1 MKTGAI
7 KTKAGYCG
15 SARAMTHKNGAV
27 PMRRWS
33 IRENQ
38 YPTCRTVSDE
48 MTIKPLEWHWR
59 HGSSICSVALSGQ
72 APKSRSGAP
81 KAQGLRANA
90 HTELQF
96 K

>member
-1 MKTGAI
+1 
-7 KTKAGYCG
+7 
-15 SARAMTHKNGAV
+15 
-27 PMRRWS
+27 
-33 IRENQ
+33 
-38 YPTCRTVSDE
+38 